1 MPYLFLAFAVFGITH
16 LAFIGAA
23 VGANIVWPIALYSYF
38 QFEPVRT
45 VQ

>member
-1 MPYLFLAFAVFGITH
+1 MPYLFLAFAVFNITY

-38 QFEPVRT
+38 TLQPVRT
-45 VQ
+45 RL